1 MAGRAGPTVATMRH
15 TTPDSTI
22 EPTSV
27 SVSLMARVASVG
39 FALAGLGMLI
49 TAYVD
54 DDAAPRSA
62 WIVSSEEDTRDFL
75 DQRAAAHLR
84 QLRDL

>member
-1 MAGRAGPTVATMRH
+1 M
-15 TTPDSTI
+15 
-22 EPTSV
+22 SV
-27 SVSLMARVASVG
+27 SVSVSVLVRVASVG
-39 FALAGLGMLI
+39 FALAGIAMLI
-49 TAYVD
+49 TAHVD

-62 WIVSSEEDTRDFL
+62 WIVSSEENTRDFL